1 MFFFLPFSLNPN
13 NDLKTFFSSHRLK
26 KEMKAFMESPPPFI
40 PEIFVDDNDITSE
53 LVVVLFFEERKRI

>member
-1 MFFFLPFSLNPN
+1 
-13 NDLKTFFSSHRLK
+13 
-26 KEMKAFMESPPPFI
+26 MKAFMESPPPFI